1 MPDTEKQPDNEIL
14 TLRNQMKKIY
24 LIAFLSLIFVF
35 PLVADEYLIICS
47 GQSNMA
53 GAAPISEL
61 PEKFKTVPA
70 NVILFQYTDPD
81 KLVEPLAPLT
91 TFANSPF
98 FGPVPSF
105 VHALGTARPKDKF
118 IILFDAVGGSAL
130 MQWVPDYEPKKLTF
144 FTNNGTV
151 WQQKAGLYYEPLSQR
166 IALARKAYPNAK
178 PLAFLWLQGESDK
191 GPLAGVYLDN
201 FQRLVTNL
209 RRDCAAPDL
218 LIIAGE
224 PGLADD
230 GVYKALYEFTKIEKN
245 SALVK
250 GRDLSHKQLHYDSKG
265 YLELGKR
272 FSTALLPH
280 IPQTF

>member
-1 MPDTEKQPDNEIL
+1 VGAR
-14 TLRNQMKKIY
+14 LRAKK
-24 LIAFLSLIFVF
+24 
-35 PLVADEYLIICS
+35 
-47 GQSNMA
+47 
-53 GAAPISEL
+53 
-61 PEKFKTVPA
+61 
-70 NVILFQYTDPD
+70 TD
-81 KLVEPLAPLT
+81 
-91 TFANSPF
+91 F
-98 FGPVPSF
+98 F
-105 VHALGTARPKDKF
+105 H
-118 IILFDAVGGSAL
+118 
-130 MQWVPDYEPKKLTF
+130 
-144 FTNNGTV
+144 NNGTV